1 MTVAPASLSEII
13 ASTRFEELRK
23 AIVSQLGKLMRGV
36 NVVEHPG
43 KLDINDVVAKAIVS
57 APGVAIGWNRM
68 RAPRDLGGTFCLPID
83 FVAFIVAEDYGDT
96 SATPPRRVS
105 RDVVANAIGSRL
117 LLILSDP
124 DTGSWG
130 LTGLTPP
137 ATEPEPDLRPVFTMK
152 TAEQATALFAVTWTQ
167 GLVLQ
172 GASLFDRGAT
182 PGLYADPADGPP
194 EGLIFDNLDLDGDDV
209 PTEIRALMSREQVP

>member
-1 MTVAPASLSEII
+1 MTIAPATLSQII

-23 AIVSQLGKLMRGV
+23 AIVARLGALMRGV
-36 NVVEHPG
+36 NVIEHPG
-43 KLDINDVVAKAIVS
+43 KLDINDVVEKAIVS

-83 FVAFIVAEDYGDT
+83 FVAFIVVEDYADV
-96 SATPPRRVS
+96 SSTPPRSVKRE
-105 RDVVANAIGSRL
+105 VVANAIGARL

-124 DTGSWG
+124 DTASWG

-137 ATEPEPDLRPVFTMK
+137 ATEPEPDMRPVFTMK

-167 GLVLQ
+167 GLILQ
-172 GASLFDRGAT
+172 GVSLFDRGGT
-182 PGLYADPADGPP
+182 PVVAADPAEGPP
-194 EGLIFDNLDLDGDDV
+194 EGLIFDVDLDDEDL
-209 PTEIRALMSREQVP
+209 PTEIRALMTREQVP

>member
-1 MTVAPASLSEII
+1 VTIAPATLSQMI

-23 AIVSQLGKLMRGV
+23 AIVSSLGALMTGV
-36 NVVEHPG
+36 KVVEHPG
-43 KLDINDVVAKAIVS
+43 KLDINDVVAKQIVS
-57 APGVAIGWNRM
+57 APGVAVGWNRM
-68 RAPRDLGGTFCLPID
+68 RAPRDLGGTFCLPVD
-83 FVAFIVAEDYGDT
+83 FVAFIVVEDFADT
-96 SATPPRRVS
+96 SAQPPRRVS

-130 LTGLTPP
+130 LTGITPP

-167 GLVLQ
+167 GLILQ
-172 GASLFDRGAT
+172 GASLFDRGPT
-182 PGLYADPADGPP
+182 PGVSADPAEGPP
-194 EGLIFDNLDLDGDDV
+194 EGLIFDVDLDDEL
-209 PTEIRALMSREQVP
+209 PTEIRALISREEVP